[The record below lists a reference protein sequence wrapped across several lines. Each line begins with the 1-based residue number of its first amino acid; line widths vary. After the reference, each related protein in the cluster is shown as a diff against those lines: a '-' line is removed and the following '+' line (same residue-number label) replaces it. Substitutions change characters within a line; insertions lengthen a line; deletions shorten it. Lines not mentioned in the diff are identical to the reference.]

1 MDGCDGERLHVNHF
15 WNLKGEPYISDE
27 GSWFVYQCDLHYSK
41 KQTNIIFIFHIFK
54 IMYTFASFSATETSS
69 TNDGIYMSSITQG
82 EHCYFGGQKLLAVV
96 CLSDCIDKENK
107 NSFKRTRFYLEHIQH
122 CRL

>member
-1 MDGCDGERLHVNHF
+1 MDGCDGEKLLEFKGWTISVTRVVDLSVNVSSLF
-15 WNLKGEPYISDE
+15 
-27 GSWFVYQCDLHYSK
+27 K

-54 IMYTFASFSATETSS
+54 ITYTFASFSVTETSS

-107 NSFKRTRFYLEHIQH
+107 NSFKRTTFHL
-122 CRL
+122 

>member
-1 MDGCDGERLHVNHF
+1 MDGCDGEKLLEFKGWTISVTRVVDLSVNVSSLF
-15 WNLKGEPYISDE
+15 
-27 GSWFVYQCDLHYSK
+27 K

-54 IMYTFASFSATETSS
+54 ITYTFASFSVTETSS

-107 NSFKRTRFYLEHIQH
+107 NSFKRTRFHL
-122 CRL
+122 

>member
-1 MDGCDGERLHVNHF
+1 MDGCDGEKLLELAISVTRVVDLSVNVSSLF
-15 WNLKGEPYISDE
+15 
-27 GSWFVYQCDLHYSK
+27 K

-54 IMYTFASFSATETSS
+54 ITYTFASFSVTETSS

-96 CLSDCIDKENK
+96 FLSDCIDKENK
-107 NSFKRTRFYLEHIQH
+107 NSFKRTRFHL
-122 CRL
+122 